1 MIVPFVISGILI
13 YRNYIASIENKTKV
27 FSEQLASQINVTLD
41 NHLEELNKLTIMPL
55 YAEDVIDV
63 LRKHNS
69 ENYDVGTS
77 SMYDSNQMSL
87 FISSL
92 SFDRSEI
99 LGISIIANDGTFFSN
114 LQKDNYQY
122 EDPNHWCEMRVDKS
136 MPISIIPPHTVSYY
150 TIDPKNVF
158 SIVKKI
164 KDPVTSDNLGI
175 IKIDILFSVFQKIL
189 KMTSFSDENKLF
201 ISDSQKN
208 IYYSNENSTEGL
220 LTEKDKNIDTDD
232 HNQIAIVNTSK
243 ETGLNVVVLVNDI
256 KIHKDS
262 MALIRFYFIIALV
275 SIMVSVIAFT
285 IFSKNLV
292 KPILQLKEKMNKV
305 QEGSW
310 KERVDVLSNDEIGD
324 LSQGFNTMIK
334 EIETLVEEVYETSLH
349 EKDAELAALQSQ
361 INPHF
366 LYNSFEFINMLA
378 IENDQYEISDLISG
392 LGKLMRYT
400 VDKKKKM
407 VTVKNEVEF
416 IDNYLKFVNYSMGD
430 RIKSE
435 IVFDASLNNCLL
447 PKLILQPLVEN
458 AIKHGI
464 GEKEGSIKITIIKES
479 DRLLIMVEDN
489 GVGMSEQELKALY
502 KTINSQKKYF
512 DNKVNI
518 QNKANVNGVALSN
531 INHRIKLLY
540 GEKYGLFLSSKKNIG
555 TIAKIIIPY
564 SIGSN

>member
-201 ISDSQKN
+201 ISDSQRN

>member
-262 MALIRFYFIIALV
+262 MALIRFYFIIALI

-292 KPILQLKEKMNKV
+292 KPILQLKEKMNNV
-305 QEGSW
+305 QEGS
-310 KERVDVLSNDEIGD
+310 
-324 LSQGFNTMIK
+324 
-334 EIETLVEEVYETSLH
+334 
-349 EKDAELAALQSQ
+349 
-361 INPHF
+361 
-366 LYNSFEFINMLA
+366 
-378 IENDQYEISDLISG
+378 
-392 LGKLMRYT
+392 
-400 VDKKKKM
+400 
-407 VTVKNEVEF
+407 
-416 IDNYLKFVNYSMGD
+416 
-430 RIKSE
+430 
-435 IVFDASLNNCLL
+435 
-447 PKLILQPLVEN
+447 
-458 AIKHGI
+458 
-464 GEKEGSIKITIIKES
+464 
-479 DRLLIMVEDN
+479 
-489 GVGMSEQELKALY
+489 
-502 KTINSQKKYF
+502 
-512 DNKVNI
+512 
-518 QNKANVNGVALSN
+518 
-531 INHRIKLLY
+531 
-540 GEKYGLFLSSKKNIG
+540 
-555 TIAKIIIPY
+555 
-564 SIGSN
+564 